1 MMTAATMLFASSC
14 SKEQISTSIPVGEQV
29 TVTLTADL
37 GAIGSRAIADGLKVN
52 EVAWAIYV
60 EGADTPLTDLQGVLP
75 INDKQGT
82 LEVRLVTGKSYD
94 IALFAYST
102 ENPATAQ
109 TLTIDGAVTAPS
121 YYQVDWNNKQVTV
134 LYPDGQIANDTDARD
149 CYWHVEQDL
158 KVNGP
163 VAKTFTLT
171 RPLAQLN
178 FGATVADTEAAADAG
193 MVVNKSKIVASTYT
207 QFNMFTGKCLGET
220 AVEYTFAANT
230 IPDQALTVQGTDYTY
245 LGTTYLLVD
254 ERMTQDISLTIY
266 DQANTEINTIS
277 YTYVPFERNYRTNII
292 GSLLTDPVDFSI
304 VVDEE
309 FKKPD
314 YDLFHWDGTSK
325 AITPDANGVYNVTE
339 AAELAWI
346 AAQVNSGQNDFN
358 GKSVVIPAGVE
369 GIDIN
374 SQNGQVWT
382 PIGTTDNP
390 FNGNFDGNN
399 VPIRNVAIKTTE
411 CAGLFGCVIGSV
423 ANVNLQNVTI
433 EAGHYAGAVAG
444 YAYGNITGCSVD
456 GLTMVVTPYDTTR
469 AAYDNGDKVGGI
481 VGYVGEKS
489 GTAGYV
495 INNNSVVNATI
506 TAYRDLGG
514 IAGAAYLAEFK
525 GNSVKD
531 SSLTVD
537 QTVNN
542 YGTKDANL
550 GELVGRVLSG
560 SVNKEENTIEK
571 VTLTWNPES
580 LRPCIENVIA
590 AGEKTST
597 TAKGYVLATSS
608 NSFLLADETGWI
620 MVYQP
625 KNYSTAMP
633 AVGDVVS
640 VTGKTSLY
648 PSAKPN
654 MLQFAQNTVVTVLD
668 EPKVEVTHP
677 TSDVWTVEQIE
688 AYAQSPIRTFG
699 TLKGKLNIN
708 TSNNT
713 THYNIDIE
721 GTQKQ
726 GTILAPKAE
735 IKSQISNDGLNGKT
749 IQVSGYLTYLN
760 SSKYVSMIITDF
772 VDCKQAT
779 EWGIVGDMTSWGT
792 NPDITMYTYGDGVM
806 FAKGVEI
813 AEGQSFKI
821 RANNEWNDAKNYG
834 MESVSNVYI
843 NMEFPVITGPGSMNI
858 KPLENGKFDIY
869 FNLKNKKVYVMEVG
883 EPMEDA
889 LPYKK
894 YEEPL
899 TWRITGSFNGWN
911 PADDNYKMTL
921 TEDGKWATISAT
933 FDTNAELKFV
943 ANGSWDINVGNGVT
957 VESGKVYDGYQGG
970 GNIIVPAGSYL
981 ISLSMENSSFKFDKI
996 GGGSDEPNGPVE
1008 TEGGRDD
1015 FGTIAK
1021 TSSSYA
1027 SGKTTAGWNYVNS
1040 AVMSGGSNDNNPVFN
1055 SLLGSSTS
1063 TKGLTINGKT
1073 SGKGK
1078 ITSPVINTGCHT
1090 LSLDYGYCFKES
1102 NGVDFQVNILQNGE
1116 AVQSYQIKDKTLKQL
1131 AAATWTQ
1138 EILIEGDFQ
1147 IEITNNSPSKST
1159 SNKDRYTI
1167 FNIVWTGY
1175 AK

>member
-37 GAIGSRAIADGLKVN
+37 GAIGSRAIADGLNVN

-60 EGADTPLTDLQGVLP
+60 EGADTPLSDLQGVLP
-75 INDKQGT
+75 INNKQGT

-102 ENPATAQ
+102 KNPATAQ
-109 TLTIDGAVTAPS
+109 TLTIDGAETAPS
-121 YYQVDWNNKQVTV
+121 YYSVDWNNKQVTV
-134 LYPDGQIANDTDARD
+134 LYPDGTIANDTDKRD
-149 CYWHVEQDL
+149 CFWYVEKGL

-178 FGATVADTEAAADAG
+178 FGATVADTSAAADAG

-207 QFNMFTGKCLGET
+207 QFNMFTGECLGEK

-346 AAQVNSGQNDFN
+346 AAQVNSGQNDFS

-469 AAYDNGDKVGGI
+469 ASYDNGDKVGGI

-489 GTAGYV
+489 GSAGYV

-525 GNSVKD
+525 GNSVKN

-560 SVNKEENTIEK
+560 TVNEEENTVEK

-580 LRPCIENVIA
+580 LRPCPTIESIIA
-590 AGEKTST
+590 AGATTSAT
-597 TAKGYVLATSS
+597 TKGYVLATSS
-608 NSFLLADETGWI
+608 NSFLLADKTGWI

-640 VTGKTSLY
+640 VTGTTSTY
-648 PSAKPN
+648 QN
-654 MLQFAQNTVVTVLD
+654 ILQFAAGTVVTVLD

-708 TSNNT
+708 TNNNT
-713 THYNIDIE
+713 TYYNIEIE

-726 GTILAPKAE
+726 GSIVYPKDDLKTL
-735 IKSQISNDGLNGKT
+735 IVSQQLNGE
-749 IQVSGYLTYLN
+749 IVEISGYLAYTTSSGKFLN
-760 SSKYVSMIITDF
+760 MVVTNLI
-772 VDCKQAT
+772 DCRKTT
-779 EWGIVGDMTSWGT
+779 EWGVVGDMNNWGET
-792 NPDITMYTYGDGVM
+792 PDITMYTYDNNIM
-806 FAKGVEI
+806 FAKGVSI

-843 NMEFPVITGPGSMNI
+843 NMELPVITGSGSMNI
-858 KPLENGKFDIY
+858 TPVESGKFDIY
-869 FNLKNKKVYVMEVG
+869 FDLNNKKVYVMEVG
-883 EPMEDA
+883 EPMEEA

-894 YEEPL
+894 FEEPL
-899 TWRITGSFNGWN
+899 TWRITGSFNDWN
-911 PADDNYKMTL
+911 TADDNYKMTL
-921 TEDGKWATISAT
+921 TADGKWATISAT

-943 ANGSWDINVGNGVT
+943 ANGSWDVNVGNGVT
-957 VESGKVYDGYQGG
+957 VESGKVYDGYPNG
-970 GNIIVPAGSYL
+970 GNIKVPAGSYL

-996 GGGSDEPNGPVE
+996 GGGSDEPNEPVE
-1008 TEGGRDD
+1008 TEGGHDD

-1027 SGKTTAGWNYVNS
+1027 SGKTTDGWSYVNS
-1040 AVMSGGSNDNNPVFN
+1040 AVMSGGSNDNNPVFK
-1055 SLLGSSTS
+1055 SLLGSSTD

-1116 AVQSYQIKDKTLKQL
+1116 TVQSYQIKDKTLKQL